1 MAIGNFAQWR
11 AVQAVARHRSFRAAA
26 TELGMSRSALSH
38 AIAAVEADLGLRLFH
53 RTTRSVALTEAGEQ
67 FLTDIR
73 DPLSALLRAID
84 DAGSRHAKPA
94 GTLRINASSGAAR
107 QIMQPIILAYA
118 RQFPDVTIDLVTDG
132 KLTDIVAAG
141 FDAGIRLAESV
152 PKDMI
157 ALRLGPDQRCA
168 VVGSPQYFQ
177 DRPLPLVPMDL
188 AQHRCIRIRLPG
200 GALYRWEFERH
211 GETTAIDGPG
221 PLILDE
227 PLLMLD
233 AARAGLGLAY
243 LSEWNVAE
251 DLATGRLV
259 RVLEEWTPFFP
270 GLCLYYSGRR
280 HVPSALRALIN
291 LVRDDTSRQA

>member
-152 PKDMI
+152 PKEMI
-157 ALRLGPDQRCA
+157 ALRLGPDPR
-168 VVGSPQYFQ
+168 
-177 DRPLPLVPMDL
+177 
-188 AQHRCIRIRLPG
+188 
-200 GALYRWEFERH
+200 
-211 GETTAIDGPG
+211 
-221 PLILDE
+221 
-227 PLLMLD
+227 
-233 AARAGLGLAY
+233 
-243 LSEWNVAE
+243 
-251 DLATGRLV
+251 
-259 RVLEEWTPFFP
+259 
-270 GLCLYYSGRR
+270 
-280 HVPSALRALIN
+280 
-291 LVRDDTSRQA
+291 